1 MIGFVVVVVLAFV
14 VMEPLTYASHRFV
27 MHGIGMRLHRSHHR
41 RWPTRREGDPFFEAN
56 DAFPVLFAGATM
68 LTIAVGFNVEGLAVL
83 LPMALGATLYGA
95 AYAFV
100 HDGYIHG
107 RVPVR
112 WRHRRLDRLAEA
124 HALHHRFGGEPFGML
139 VPVVPRSVRRR
150 AAAPGSAERVA
161 PVPGP

>member
-1 MIGFVVVVVLAFV
+1 MIGFAAVVVVAFM
-14 VMEPLTYASHRFV
+14 VMEPLTYLAHRFV
-27 MHGIGMRLHRSHHR
+27 MHGIGMALHRSHHR
-41 RWPTRREGDPFFEAN
+41 RWPSRRAQDPFFEAN
-56 DAFPVLFAGATM
+56 DAFPVVFAAATM
-68 LTIAVGFNVEGLAVL
+68 VAIAAGFNVDGLGVL
-83 LPMALGATLYGA
+83 LPAALGATLYGA

-139 VPVVPRSVRRR
+139 VPVVPRAVRDRARR
-150 AAAPGSAERVA
+150 SESAQRVA
-161 PVPGP
+161 SVPGP